1 MGAYRDRIIQKI
13 VAALQPEALD
23 LFDDSARHAGHAGA
37 HADGGGETHFK
48 LSVEAK
54 AFAGKSRLERQ
65 RMVYAILAD
74 ELKERVHALE
84 LKLKAPGET

>member
-1 MGAYRDRIIQKI
+1 MSPLTSSGFTSGNVIEPRVFGQS
-13 VAALQPEALD
+13 LD
-23 LFDDSARHAGHAGA
+23 LNPVVVVL
-37 HADGGGETHFK
+37 GER
-48 LSVEAK
+48 L
-54 AFAGKSRLERQ
+54 AGKSRLERQ